1 MRLMI
6 DRHGSIRCL
15 YTEVLDLSC
24 FGLLAVRRASHVEP
38 DSAGQ
43 WWTDLSPVH
52 GPRLGPFDLRS
63 QALRV
68 EQSWLEA
75 HWLPRSAEFS
85 LP

>member
-6 DRHGSIRCL
+6 DRHGGMRCL
-15 YTEVLDLSC
+15 YTEVLDLPS
-24 FGLLAVRRASHVEP
+24 FGSLDVRRASHVEP
-38 DSAGQ
+38 DSLGQ
-43 WWTDLSPVH
+43 WWADLSPVN

-63 QALRV
+63 QALLA

-75 HWLPRSAEFS
+75 HWLPRSAEVF